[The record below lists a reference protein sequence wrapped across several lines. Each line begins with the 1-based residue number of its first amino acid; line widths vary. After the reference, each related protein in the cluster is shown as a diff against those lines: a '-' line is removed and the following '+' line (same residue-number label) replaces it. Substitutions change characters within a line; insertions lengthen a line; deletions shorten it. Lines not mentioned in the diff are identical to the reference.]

1 MPVQQIVLLAT
12 TYTTLVVIMAKD
24 KLVLHIIGGAV
35 IFLHSLIYGNKG
47 AMFANSNFDIAQSP
61 CIDLYCPTSF
71 GILAWQACNVPM
83 RRIGYQSLTLMCYV
97 PHQCSATPHHKG
109 SSHNPFQN
117 QIQYLA
123 RLIIKNCP
131 PKCPNNYRCI

>member
-35 IFLHSLIYGNKG
+35 IFLHSLIYGNRG

-71 GILAWQACNVPM
+71 GILA
-83 RRIGYQSLTLMCYV
+83 
-97 PHQCSATPHHKG
+97 
-109 SSHNPFQN
+109 
-117 QIQYLA
+117 
-123 RLIIKNCP
+123 
-131 PKCPNNYRCI
+131 